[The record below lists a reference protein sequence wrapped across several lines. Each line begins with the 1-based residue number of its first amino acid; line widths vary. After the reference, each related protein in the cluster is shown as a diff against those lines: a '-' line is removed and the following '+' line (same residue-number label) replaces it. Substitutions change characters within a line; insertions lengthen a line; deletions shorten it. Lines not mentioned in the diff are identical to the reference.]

1 MKIETTRP
9 DILTKSGQYFDFIH
23 PERYRIE
30 ITDIAHALSNVC
42 RFAGQCRT
50 FYSVAQHSV
59 YVSRIVPEED
69 AFAGLMHDCAE
80 AFIGDV
86 ARPLKLMLPEYKV
99 IEKRVE
105 RALFAGLGLP
115 EKLPA
120 SVKLADRQMLLS
132 EQAALLPP
140 HDDQWSILE
149 GIDPAPGIIVTPL
162 WPDEAYAAFMERY
175 YELRPPFASLAEGKT
190 ASEPK

>member
-1 MKIETTRP
+1 MRNTEATRE
-9 DILTKSGQYFDFIH
+9 DILTKSGQYFDFVH

-42 RFAGQCRT
+42 RFAGQCKQ

-86 ARPLKLMLPEYKV
+86 SRPLKLMLADYRV

-105 RALFAGLGLP
+105 AALFAGLGLP
-115 EKLPA
+115 SKLPA
-120 SVKLADRQMLLS
+120 SVKLADRQMLAS
-132 EQAALLPP
+132 EQMALLPP
-140 HDDQWSILE
+140 HDDQWAVLE
-149 GIDPAPGIIVTPL
+149 GIAPAIGIIVSPL
-162 WPDEAYAAFMERY
+162 SPDEAYAAFMDRY
-175 YELRPPFASLAEGKT
+175 YELKPVQRRSAKEAGDAAP
-190 ASEPK
+190 

>member
-1 MKIETTRP
+1 MSRIEIARE
-9 DILTKSGQYFDFIH
+9 DILTRSGQYFDFRH

-42 RFAGQCRT
+42 RFAGHCKE

-59 YVSRIVPEED
+59 YVSQIVPDED

-86 ARPLKLMLPEYKV
+86 TRPLKLMLQEYRV
-99 IEKRVE
+99 IEKRIE
-105 RALFAGLGLP
+105 AALFAGFGLP
-115 EKLPA
+115 ATLPA
-120 SVKLADRQMLLS
+120 SVKLADREMLAS

-140 HDDQWSILE
+140 HDDQWAVLE
-149 GIDPAPGIIVTPL
+149 GIEPAKEIIITPL
-162 WPDEAYAAFMERY
+162 CPEEAYEAFMERY
-175 YELRPPFASLAEGKT
+175 HELIATQRRAGIRP
-190 ASEPK
+190 